1 MKCTTEDVDSYMKT
15 NISPLLNWLVTTLT
29 ILNEVWESS
38 LNHLFMQNAA
48 YYEVKQINATDSGYT
63 SVFGWMLGC
72 DDLGASSIKQS
83 AKNPQGLSSITYIQ
97 EFEVV
102 VDVYGLWILEANQV

>member
-1 MKCTTEDVDSYMKT
+1 MKGTTEDVDSYMKT

-48 YYEVKQINATDSGYT
+48 FNEADKCYGFWLYKSLFCWI
-63 SVFGWMLGC
+63 LGC
-72 DDLGASSIKQS
+72 DDLGASSIEQS
-83 AKNPQGLSSITYIQ
+83 AKNPQGLSSIAYIQ
-97 EFEVV
+97 EFEDCWWCVWL
-102 VDVYGLWILEANQV
+102 VDFKS